1 MSKYEIDP
9 FETLRK
15 NGHIWE
21 GEKAT
26 LWYHEKLD
34 GSFTLVVLYNFDGRK
49 RRLFLEV
56 NNLKRKVEFKN
67 DEISDELYN
76 HVLMEMEVFKGIAN
90 IK

>member
-76 HVLMEMEVFKGIAN
+76 HVLMEMEVFKGIT
-90 IK
+90 KF